1 MKLFSFK
8 HTYTH
13 KKETIMSNKSGF
25 EIRANLLQQAQG
37 LLMDQHYQKVQATEY
52 NNELLGQ
59 KNPLPTLEITTGDII
74 ARAKELYDFV
84 NEK

>member
-1 MKLFSFK
+1 
-8 HTYTH
+8 
-13 KKETIMSNKSGF
+13 MSNKSGF

-59 KNPLPTLEITTGDII
+59 KNPLPTLEITTSDII